1 MTVKAR
7 SAVEQLTWHY
17 EHPFA
22 QAMEEAGDGMPVAG
36 ATSNTVPWELLR
48 AAGYFPVMLNP
59 PRGPVPVAD
68 QFMEEGVFSARM
80 RGIFDGI
87 ASRAWPFLTMV
98 VIPRTSEQE
107 LQTLSV
113 FARDGASGTFPADS
127 PNLYL
132 YNLMHARSPEAEH
145 YGLERTHALIGHLE
159 NQAGRSIEPDDLARA
174 VDESNR
180 ASHAIRTLLEFR
192 DGSDPRLNGTEALAL
207 IGAVYF
213 MGRAEYAQLAAEAA
227 SELSLRP
234 PVAGA
239 RILIKGSPLNHTGLH
254 RAIEAHRAV
263 VVAEDDWW
271 GSRSISKEI
280 AVQRDMVRSIF
291 EAYYL
296 EAPSPRVFPREVAD
310 EWFHAN
316 TAKVDGVV
324 DYLPPQDDV
333 LGWDYPGL
341 RKTLDQRGIPTLL
354 VREDASEELSAEC
367 QQRIE
372 DFVQNL
378 DT

>member
-1 MTVKAR
+1 
-7 SAVEQLTWHY
+7 
-17 EHPFA
+17 
-22 QAMEEAGDGMPVAG
+22 MEEAGDGMPVAG
-36 ATSNTVPWELLR
+36 MTSNTVPWELLR

-87 ASRAWPFLTMV
+87 ASRAWPFLTIV

-107 LQTLSV
+107 HKLFLYLREMARQGLS
-113 FARDGASGTFPADS
+113 ADS

-239 RILIKGSPLNHTGLH
+239 RILIKGSPLHHTGLH
-254 RAIEAHRAV
+254 RAIEAHGAV

-280 AVQRDMVRSIF
+280 AVRRDMVQSIF

-310 EWFHAN
+310 EWFLAN
-316 TAKVDGVV
+316 SANVDGVV
-324 DYLPPQDDV
+324 FYLPPEDDV

-341 RKTLDQRGIPTLL
+341 RKTLDQRGIPNLL

-367 QQRIE
+367 HQRIE
-372 DFVQNL
+372 DFVQKL

>member
-1 MTVKAR
+1 
-7 SAVEQLTWHY
+7 
-17 EHPFA
+17 
-22 QAMEEAGDGMPVAG
+22 MPVAG
-36 ATSNTVPWELLR
+36 MTSNTVPWELLR

-59 PRGPVPVAD
+59 PRGPAPVAD

-87 ASRAWPFLTMV
+87 ASSAWPFLTMV

-107 LQTLSV
+107 HKLFLYLREMARQGLS
-113 FARDGASGTFPADS
+113 ADP

-132 YNLMHARSPEAEH
+132 YNLLHARFPEAAQ
-145 YGLERTHALIGHLE
+145 YGLERTLALIGHLE

-254 RAIEAHRAV
+254 RAIEAHQAV

-271 GSRSISKEI
+271 GSRSLSKEI

-310 EWFHAN
+310 EWFLAN
-316 TAKVDGVV
+316 SANVDGVV
-324 DYLPPQDDV
+324 FYLPPEDDV

-341 RKTLDQRGIPTLL
+341 RKTLDQRGIPNLL
-354 VREDASEELSAEC
+354 VREDASEQLSAKC

-372 DFVQNL
+372 DFVQKL

>member
-22 QAMEEAGDGMPVAG
+22 QAMEKADDGMPVAG
-36 ATSNTVPWELLR
+36 MTSNTVPWELLR

-87 ASRAWPFLTMV
+87 ASRAWPFLTML

-107 LQTLSV
+107 HKLFLYLREMARQGLSTGPP
-113 FARDGASGTFPADS
+113 D
-127 PNLYL
+127 LYL
-132 YNLMHARSPEAEH
+132 YNLLHARSPEAEK
-145 YGLERTHALIGHLE
+145 YGLERTHTLIGHLE
-159 NQAGRSIEPDDLARA
+159 NHAGRSIEPDDLARA
-174 VDESNR
+174 VDESNH

-192 DGSDPRLNGTEALAL
+192 DGSYPRLNGTEALAL

-213 MGRAEYAQLAAEAA
+213 MDRAEYAQFAAEAA

-234 PVAGA
+234 PVGGP
-239 RILIKGSPLNHTGLH
+239 RILIKGSPLHHTGLH
-254 RAIEAHRAV
+254 RAIESHRAV

-280 AVQRDMVRSIF
+280 AAQRDMVRSIF
-291 EAYYL
+291 KAYYL

-310 EWFHAN
+310 EWFLAN
-316 TAKVDGVV
+316 SANVDGVV
-324 DYLPPQDDV
+324 FYLPPEDDV

-341 RKTLDQRGIPTLL
+341 RKTLDQRGIPSLL
-354 VREDASEELSAEC
+354 VREDASEELGAEC
-367 QQRIE
+367 HQRIE
-372 DFVQNL
+372 DFVQKL